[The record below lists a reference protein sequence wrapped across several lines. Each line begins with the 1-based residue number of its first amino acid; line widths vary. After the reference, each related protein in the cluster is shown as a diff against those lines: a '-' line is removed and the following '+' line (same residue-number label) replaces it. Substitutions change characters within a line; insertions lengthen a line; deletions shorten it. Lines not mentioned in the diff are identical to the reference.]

1 MISYASNL
9 EYLKFGVIVNFAVPL
24 FNGVMQ
30 YAVLVPY
37 VVVETLKTAEF
48 FDSTKMLSSIPQPST
63 LSIIIFKPF
72 KASDSL
78 NRSTTL
84 VAPFSPFN
92 KYSVMNSPFSIFLLI
107 WMVEPLWML
116 FVSSSTIPSIETFWI
131 LPE

>member
-1 MISYASNL
+1 MISYVPNS
-9 EYLKFGVIVNFAVPL
+9 ECLKFGVIVNFAVPL

-37 VVVETLKTAEF
+37 VVVETLNTAEL

-78 NRSTTL
+78 NRSTAFA
-84 VAPFSPFN
+84 VPFLPFN
-92 KYSVMNSPFSIFLLI
+92 KYSVMNSPSSIFLLI
-107 WMVEPLWML
+107 
-116 FVSSSTIPSIETFWI
+116 
-131 LPE
+131 